1 MRFWGKTFVVG
12 LIGLGTQNTI
22 FANDDAQISRYE
34 QAKLRLSYD
43 GNVGNLLQQLSQRL
57 KVGFIAYDVD
67 ITRKISL
74 QNETETAIK
83 TINEQIESQLTN
95 IDVRFEK
102 IGERLFLVVS
112 AKDVAPLLQNEPKEV
127 QFVGDVIFDG
137 EPNLTEQA
145 QSTAE
150 ATKVQNILN
159 IATNQEKIMAA
170 KGKKAPQYKTVT
182 KDNIGLKNIRVTA
195 LGTFLVF
202 DTSVDA
208 AKLRV
213 KGNFED
219 IAQGENIIAILHQNT
234 EAPPKIEIED
244 SQGKKLI
251 LEAHKATSSKKSKKT
266 IILTHGFAV
275 RDIFYR

>member
-1 MRFWGKTFVVG
+1 MMRFWGKTFVVG

-102 IGERLFLVVS
+102 IGERFIFWLFQLKTLHHYCKMSLKRCNLLGMLFLM
-112 AKDVAPLLQNEPKEV
+112 E
-127 QFVGDVIFDG
+127 
-137 EPNLTEQA
+137 
-145 QSTAE
+145 
-150 ATKVQNILN
+150 
-159 IATNQEKIMAA
+159 NQI
-170 KGKKAPQYKTVT
+170 
-182 KDNIGLKNIRVTA
+182 
-195 LGTFLVF
+195 
-202 DTSVDA
+202 
-208 AKLRV
+208 
-213 KGNFED
+213 
-219 IAQGENIIAILHQNT
+219 
-234 EAPPKIEIED
+234 
-244 SQGKKLI
+244 
-251 LEAHKATSSKKSKKT
+251 
-266 IILTHGFAV
+266 
-275 RDIFYR
+275 

>member
-95 IDVRFEK
+95 IDVRF
-102 IGERLFLVVS
+102 
-112 AKDVAPLLQNEPKEV
+112 
-127 QFVGDVIFDG
+127 
-137 EPNLTEQA
+137 
-145 QSTAE
+145 
-150 ATKVQNILN
+150 
-159 IATNQEKIMAA
+159 
-170 KGKKAPQYKTVT
+170 
-182 KDNIGLKNIRVTA
+182 
-195 LGTFLVF
+195 
-202 DTSVDA
+202 
-208 AKLRV
+208 
-213 KGNFED
+213 
-219 IAQGENIIAILHQNT
+219 
-234 EAPPKIEIED
+234 
-244 SQGKKLI
+244 
-251 LEAHKATSSKKSKKT
+251 
-266 IILTHGFAV
+266 
-275 RDIFYR
+275 

>member
-1 MRFWGKTFVVG
+1 MMRFWGKTFVVG

-67 ITRKISL
+67 ITRKILL

-251 LEAHKATSSKKSKKT
+251 LEAHKATSSKKSKKQ
-266 IILTHGFAV
+266 
-275 RDIFYR
+275 

>member
-1 MRFWGKTFVVG
+1 MMRFWGKTFVVG

-127 QFVGDVIFDG
+127 QFVGMLFLM
-137 EPNLTEQA
+137 E
-145 QSTAE
+145 
-150 ATKVQNILN
+150 
-159 IATNQEKIMAA
+159 NQI
-170 KGKKAPQYKTVT
+170 
-182 KDNIGLKNIRVTA
+182 
-195 LGTFLVF
+195 
-202 DTSVDA
+202 
-208 AKLRV
+208 
-213 KGNFED
+213 
-219 IAQGENIIAILHQNT
+219 
-234 EAPPKIEIED
+234 
-244 SQGKKLI
+244 
-251 LEAHKATSSKKSKKT
+251 
-266 IILTHGFAV
+266 
-275 RDIFYR
+275 

>member
-1 MRFWGKTFVVG
+1 MMRFWGKTFVVG

-67 ITRKISL
+67 ITRKILL

-127 QFVGDVIFDG
+127 QFVGMLFLM
-137 EPNLTEQA
+137 E
-145 QSTAE
+145 
-150 ATKVQNILN
+150 
-159 IATNQEKIMAA
+159 NQI
-170 KGKKAPQYKTVT
+170 
-182 KDNIGLKNIRVTA
+182 
-195 LGTFLVF
+195 
-202 DTSVDA
+202 
-208 AKLRV
+208 
-213 KGNFED
+213 
-219 IAQGENIIAILHQNT
+219 
-234 EAPPKIEIED
+234 
-244 SQGKKLI
+244 
-251 LEAHKATSSKKSKKT
+251 
-266 IILTHGFAV
+266 
-275 RDIFYR
+275 